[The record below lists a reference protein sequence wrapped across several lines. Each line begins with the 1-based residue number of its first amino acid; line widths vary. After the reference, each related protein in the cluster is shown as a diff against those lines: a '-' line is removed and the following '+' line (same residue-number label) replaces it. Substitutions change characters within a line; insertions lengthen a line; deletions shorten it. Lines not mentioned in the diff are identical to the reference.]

1 MTQQTSPLALR
12 LRISPGIPFL
22 NPDREMWILQECEDM
37 LEKGTRLVR
46 VRCQGEKIT
55 KLCSADKIAYLLEPL
70 EQNADWNYDLG
81 LIREIEEYEKQ
92 LVGER
97 VGPGAV
103 LLPSHHRPPLNLRD
117 IVVVINSRRYEQF
130 APHVKYLVD
139 IGWKGLKQHRKFR
152 SIALDNGYTLFLLS
166 SENSRELA
174 KMEEQVSRV
183 LEQTEL
189 GYLTADRYEV
199 SQLKSMLDLRDTA
212 RQRK

>member
-1 MTQQTSPLALR
+1 MTQQTSQLALR

-22 NPDREMWILQECEDM
+22 NPDRERWIFQEFEDM
-37 LEKGTRLVR
+37 LEKGTRLVK

-70 EQNADWNYDLG
+70 EQNADWSYDLG

-92 LVGER
+92 LIGEC
-97 VGPGAV
+97 VGPGTV
-103 LLPSHHRPPLNLRD
+103 LLPSRHRPPLNLRE
-117 IVVVINSRRYEQF
+117 IVVVINSRRYEKF

-139 IGWKGLKQHRKFR
+139 IAWRGLKHRRRLR
-152 SIALDNGYTLFLLS
+152 SIGTDVGYTLFLLS
-166 SENSRELA
+166 SENRRELA

-183 LEQTEL
+183 LEQTEV
-189 GYLTADRYEV
+189 GYLTSDRYEV
-199 SQLKSMLDLRDTA
+199 SQLKSMLDLRDTV